1 MTDTAVFRRLDLFAG
16 LDEGAL
22 RRAVGELDAVVVPAG
37 EEFDIAASGAVC
49 GVVGGG
55 RLALAFIAEE
65 DRERTI
71 GMLEEG
77 DVIVRPTDGW
87 AAVGPRVRCFAI
99 EDALMHLVDRA
110 RLEAWMH
117 DPALAANLVRVL
129 SAQIADRELAVAI
142 ALEPR
147 VERRLLLKLRQL
159 AERWGRV
166 TPDGIRLDLRLT
178 HQELANMVGAVRESV
193 TIALGRLASA
203 GEIEVRNRTLL
214 IRRLDDDRGRRRPR
228 GRRAVILRPRGPF
241 SLRQSIVGRAGGT
254 LRLRGG
260 ELEMTV
266 RPDGAPG
273 LARVVQLSDG
283 TLRCQVAEGDPDAV
297 AAEVRRRLSLDADT
311 SEFRE
316 RFRDDPLIGEGL
328 RRRPGFRPVA
338 RGTVAQAAVA
348 AVAGQLVTWAEAAAV
363 EARVVAAAAPRRAG
377 LRLPP
382 TRAELAALSPA
393 ELAARGLSPGRAL
406 TLARLL
412 RTLDPEALRGHESR
426 AVVAR
431 LTRERGLGPWSAGVV
446 GLLGLGRLDVG
457 LVGDLGLIRLAT
469 RLNGRPAGVADTA
482 ALLAPYGEWAGIASL
497 HLLAHPWA
505 VAPVRRGGRAT
516 RRTTP
521 AGPRATP
528 GAAAPPPRT
537 SPRPSPG

>member
-16 LDEGAL
+16 LEEGAL

-87 AAVGPRVRCFAI
+87 AVVGPRVRCFAI

-203 GEIEVRNRTLL
+203 GEIEVRNRTQL
-214 IRRLDDDRGRRRPR
+214 IRRLDDD
-228 GRRAVILRPRGPF
+228 
-241 SLRQSIVGRAGGT
+241 
-254 LRLRGG
+254 
-260 ELEMTV
+260 
-266 RPDGAPG
+266 
-273 LARVVQLSDG
+273 
-283 TLRCQVAEGDPDAV
+283 EGD
-297 AAEVRRRLSLDADT
+297 
-311 SEFRE
+311 
-316 RFRDDPLIGEGL
+316 G
-328 RRRPGFRPVA
+328 
-338 RGTVAQAAVA
+338 
-348 AVAGQLVTWAEAAAV
+348 
-363 EARVVAAAAPRRAG
+363 
-377 LRLPP
+377 
-382 TRAELAALSPA
+382 
-393 ELAARGLSPGRAL
+393 
-406 TLARLL
+406 
-412 RTLDPEALRGHESR
+412 DPEAG
-426 AVVAR
+426 AR
-431 LTRERGLGPWSAGVV
+431 
-446 GLLGLGRLDVG
+446 
-457 LVGDLGLIRLAT
+457 
-469 RLNGRPAGVADTA
+469 
-482 ALLAPYGEWAGIASL
+482 
-497 HLLAHPWA
+497 
-505 VAPVRRGGRAT
+505 
-516 RRTTP
+516 
-521 AGPRATP
+521 
-528 GAAAPPPRT
+528 
-537 SPRPSPG
+537 

>member
-16 LDEGAL
+16 LDESAL
-22 RRAVGELDAVVVPAG
+22 RRAVRELDAVVVPAG
-37 EEFDIAASGAVC
+37 DEFDIAASGAVC
-49 GVVGGG
+49 GVVGSG
-55 RLALAFIAEE
+55 RLALAFIAVA

-214 IRRLDDDRGRRRPR
+214 IRRHDE
-228 GRRAVILRPRGPF
+228 
-241 SLRQSIVGRAGGT
+241 AG
-254 LRLRGG
+254 
-260 ELEMTV
+260 
-266 RPDGAPG
+266 D
-273 LARVVQLSDG
+273 
-283 TLRCQVAEGDPDAV
+283 EGDPEA
-297 AAEVRRRLSLDADT
+297 
-311 SEFRE
+311 
-316 RFRDDPLIGEGL
+316 G
-328 RRRPGFRPVA
+328 A
-338 RGTVAQAAVA
+338 R
-348 AVAGQLVTWAEAAAV
+348 
-363 EARVVAAAAPRRAG
+363 
-377 LRLPP
+377 
-382 TRAELAALSPA
+382 
-393 ELAARGLSPGRAL
+393 
-406 TLARLL
+406 
-412 RTLDPEALRGHESR
+412 
-426 AVVAR
+426 
-431 LTRERGLGPWSAGVV
+431 
-446 GLLGLGRLDVG
+446 
-457 LVGDLGLIRLAT
+457 
-469 RLNGRPAGVADTA
+469 
-482 ALLAPYGEWAGIASL
+482 
-497 HLLAHPWA
+497 
-505 VAPVRRGGRAT
+505 
-516 RRTTP
+516 
-521 AGPRATP
+521 
-528 GAAAPPPRT
+528 
-537 SPRPSPG
+537 